1 MTVSE
6 ISSVIWNVGSEF
18 MGLAVPI
25 GEYRIS
31 FMTIFIFAVVG
42 RILMQFVNRI
52 LERQSEEEGN
62 EY

>member
-6 ISSVIWNVGSEF
+6 IASVIWNFGSEF

-31 FMTIFIFAVVG
+31 FMTIFIFVVVG

-52 LERQSEEEGN
+52 IERRSEVEGD

>member
-1 MTVSE
+1 MSVSE
-6 ISSVIWNVGSEF
+6 ISSVIWEFGSEF
-18 MGLAVPI
+18 MGLEVPI

-42 RILMQFVNRI
+42 RILMQFINRV
-52 LERQSEEEGN
+52 LERQSEEGD

>member
-6 ISSVIWNVGSEF
+6 ISSVIWNFGSEF

-31 FMTIFIFAVVG
+31 FMTIFIFACVG
-42 RILMQFVNRI
+42 RILMMFVNRI
-52 LERQSEEEGN
+52 LERTSEEDG
-62 EY
+62 

>member
-6 ISSVIWNVGSEF
+6 ISDVIWNFVTSI
-18 MGLAVPI
+18 MGLSIPV

-42 RILMQFVNRI
+42 RILMQFVNRM
-52 LERQSEEEGN
+52 LERTSEED
-62 EY
+62 